1 MYGRKLLL
9 FFLLFITL
17 PGLLL
22 AQVSRGTITG
32 RVTDAQGAI
41 VPGAHVVAT
50 QVATGVKSEVASNG
64 EGGYTIP
71 FLVPGTY
78 RVSCVL
84 QGFKKFESRGVVV
97 GSNERVTADV
107 VLEVGAESET
117 VTVTAQSPLLEQST
131 ASTGQL
137 LDSEDIDNMPVN
149 GRTPLVLSQLAFGA
163 ISTANPQFNHPF
175 DNSGP
180 SAFSLGG
187 SSSKHNELL
196 MDGAPDAGADGTIA
210 FSPPMDAVEQVKV
223 ETFQSDAAYGHTSGG
238 TVNQVTKQGTNTY
251 HGSLY
256 EFGQYSALNDTPWF
270 TKSSKAKKSVTRFN
284 QYGGSIGGPLSVPK
298 LYNAR
303 DKMFFFFAFEGIND
317 NSPSPAVTSVP
328 TAAERS
334 GDFSALLAAK
344 GSSYTIYD
352 PYSGVKSG
360 SRVVRTAM
368 SYNGETNVIPPGY
381 LNTVGMNL
389 LSYFD
394 KANLTGNADGSSNY
408 YYPGNSTDTFD
419 SETARVDANLS
430 PRNKIFF
437 TFRHN
442 YRDHR
447 ASNIFGNIATGSILL
462 QPNDGAMIDDVHMFS
477 SSLVWNN
484 RVNWTRNVESRPLPQ
499 VDISG
504 LGFPSS
510 LASKMTSSA
519 FPATSGT
526 NYVDF
531 GYAKG
536 DLKPFDS
543 FQYFTMLNYM
553 RGRHSLEFGADL
565 RLHKGGYN
573 SFGYPTGLYTF
584 SASSSEA
591 WTNGPYDNSS
601 SAGMGQQL
609 ASMMIGLPTTGQID
623 VNVAATTSA
632 KYFAL
637 FVQDNWRVRP
647 HLTLNLGVRYEHD
660 QPTTESHNKS
670 VSGFDTTTVSPIN
683 SAVQTAFAANPA
695 SSVTLGTIVGGL
707 MFANA
712 TSPALYQTTADNFS
726 PRIGFAWSP
735 QAKSSVRGGFGLF
748 NDSVGRVDPI
758 QTGFNQTTQLVA
770 SNDSY
775 LTPYATLSNPFP
787 AGLTTAPGSSKGLAT
802 YIGQSVSAYAAKQ
815 LNAYSLRFDLDL
827 QKELPHN
834 ILVEVGYV
842 GNHGVHLQLSKSMN
856 GVPSSY
862 LNVGQSRDA
871 TVINFLTAAVPNPFI
886 GLAPGTTMNTSTT
899 VQRMQLLLP
908 YPQFTG
914 VTLTNLPAGSSI
926 FHEFEARVEK
936 RMSHGVRFLAN
947 YSWSK
952 KLDRLSYL
960 NAQDVKPE
968 KRISADDRPQHL
980 TVSATY
986 ELPFG
991 KSRRFNPQ
999 IPVANYVIS
1008 NWNLSGIWS
1017 YQPQGAPL
1025 SWGDIIYKGTNLND
1039 LKVSPH
1045 NVKKAFDTTMFDMA
1059 SADQP
1064 VTGDHL
1070 RTLPSQV
1077 THARQDGI
1085 NSFDFSLVKACQIT
1099 ARLKAQ
1105 LRSDFF
1111 NAMNHPQFSA
1121 PSLTP
1126 TSSAFGTITSQ
1137 ANLPRT
1143 IQVSL
1148 RLAF

>member
-1 MYGRKLLL
+1 MFFRRSVVLLL
-9 FFLLFITL
+9 LMALVRITA
-17 PGLLL
+17 

-32 RVTDAQGAI
+32 RVTDVQGAI
-41 VPGAHVVAT
+41 VPSAHVMAV
-50 QVATGVKSEVASNG
+50 QVATGVKSEAVSNS
-64 EGGYTIP
+64 EGSYTIP
-71 FLVPGTY
+71 FLVPGAY
-78 RVSCVL
+78 RVSCAMS
-84 QGFKKFESRGVVV
+84 GFKSFLSQGVVL
-97 GSNERVTADV
+97 GANERLTVDA
-107 VLEVGAESET
+107 VLEVGAASET

-163 ISTANPQFNHPF
+163 ITTANPQFNHPF

-196 MDGAPDAGADGTIA
+196 LDGAPDAGADGTIA
-210 FSPPMDAVEQVKV
+210 FSPPMDAVDQVKV

-238 TVNQVTKQGTNTY
+238 TVNQVTKAGTNKY

-270 TKSSKAKKSVTRFN
+270 TKEAGQKKSVTRFN
-284 QYGGSIGGPLSVPK
+284 QYGGSIGGPLSVPHFYDARNK
-298 LYNAR
+298 L
-303 DKMFFFFAFEGIND
+303 FFFFAFEGIQD
-317 NSPSPAVTSVP
+317 NSPSPSLTTVP
-328 TAAERS
+328 TDAERG
-334 GDFSALLAAK
+334 GDFSALLSQ

-360 SRVVRTAM
+360 SRVVRTPIT
-368 SYNGETNVIPPGY
+368 YNGKTNVIPPGY
-381 LNTVGMNL
+381 LNQVGMNL

-394 KANLTGNADGSSNY
+394 KPNHAAKADGSSNY
-408 YYPGNSTDTFD
+408 YYPGNSTDSFD
-419 SETARVDANLS
+419 SETARVDVNLS
-430 PRNKIFF
+430 GKNKIFM

-447 ASNIFGNIATGSILL
+447 SGNVFGNIATGSALL
-462 QPNDGAMIDDVHMFS
+462 QPNDGATIDDVHMFS
-477 SSLVWNN
+477 SSVVWNN

-499 VDISG
+499 VNISD

-510 LASKMTSSA
+510 LASKMTSSV
-519 FPATSGT
+519 FPVTSGT
-526 NYVDF
+526 GYVDY
-531 GYAKG
+531 GYSKG

-543 FQYFTMLNYM
+543 FQYFSMVNYM
-553 RGRHSLEFGADL
+553 RGKHNFEFGGDL
-565 RLHKGGYN
+565 RLHKGGVYN
-573 SFGYPTGLYTF
+573 FGNPTGSYQF

-591 WTNGPYDNSS
+591 WTNGPNDNSS
-601 SAGMGQQL
+601 SAGIGQQL
-609 ASMMIGLPTTGQID
+609 ASMMMGLPTTGSID
-623 VNVAATTSA
+623 VNVGGITSA
-632 KYFAL
+632 KYVAF
-637 FVQDNWRVRP
+637 FVQDNWRIFKN
-647 HLTLNLGVRYEHD
+647 LTLNLGLRYEHD

-670 VSGFDTTTVSPIN
+670 VSGFDTTTISPVN

-695 SSVTLGTIVGGL
+695 SSVTLPTIVGGL
-707 MFANA
+707 MFANG
-712 TSPALYQTTADNFS
+712 SSHNLYQTSADNFS
-726 PRIGFAWSP
+726 PRVGFAWSP
-735 QAKSSVRGGFGLF
+735 RSKSSVRGGFGLF

-758 QTGFNQTTQLVA
+758 QTGFNQQTQLVA
-770 SNDSY
+770 SNDGY

-787 AGLTTAPGSSKGLAT
+787 AGLTTAPGSTKGLAT

-815 LNAYSLRFDLDL
+815 LNGYSLRFDLDM

-834 ILVEVGYV
+834 ILLEIGYV
-842 GNHGVHLQLSKSMN
+842 GNHGVHLQLSKSLDA
-856 GVPSSY
+856 VPRSY
-862 LNVGQSRDA
+862 LNIGQSRDA

-886 GLAPGTTMNTSTT
+886 GQAAGTSMNTSST
-899 VQRMQLLLP
+899 VQRMQLLMP

-914 VTLTNLPAGSSI
+914 VTLTNVPAGSSI
-926 FHEFEARVEK
+926 FHEFEARIEK
-936 RMSHGVRFLAN
+936 RMSHGVRFLVN

-980 TVSATY
+980 TASATY

-991 KSRRFNPQ
+991 KGRMLNPQ
-999 IPVANYVIS
+999 IPVANYVMS
-1008 NWNLSGIWS
+1008 NWNLSGSWS
-1017 YQPQGAPL
+1017 FQPYGAPL
-1025 SWGDIIYKGTNLND
+1025 AWGDIIYNGGDLNSIT
-1039 LKVSPH
+1039 VHPH
-1045 NVKKAFDTTMFDMA
+1045 NVNKAFNTALFDTK
-1059 SADQP
+1059 SANQP
-1064 VTGDHL
+1064 VTGDHI
-1070 RTLPSQV
+1070 RTLPTQV
-1077 THARQDGI
+1077 THARQDGL
-1085 NSFDFSLVKACQIT
+1085 NTFDFSLVKSCRIT
-1099 ARLKAQ
+1099 ETLKAQ

-1111 NAMNHPQFSA
+1111 NAMNHPQFAA
-1121 PSLTP
+1121 PNLTP